1 MLYTLPLALWLYILH
16 LKPSN
21 TLQQTHAYSVWWPVM
36 LGTIPNIIG
45 PSTNPKCST
54 KIPSNNVFCEAL
66 CPHLHCS
73 LSLSQSWVPVLFSLE
88 YMYSCCSTCDYA
100 VADPGFEKGGFQ
112 SALGHY
118 TWRRACSLRKLLDF
132 RPSEIISGAVLG
144 WAALCKRGG
153 LTNEGRHHLLLWHK
167 QMHDKRDIGES
178 WQAYINK

>member
-21 TLQQTHAYSVWWPVM
+21 ALQQTHAYSVWWPVM

-100 VADPGFEKGGFQ
+100 VADPGFEKGGSSLHLVTILGEGHAAPGTFGFQ
-112 SALGHY
+112 TFWDHFWCRFGVSSTVQEGG
-118 TWRRACSLRKLLDF
+118 TNKWRQTPF
-132 RPSEIISGAVLG
+132 AVM
-144 WAALCKRGG
+144 A
-153 LTNEGRHHLLLWHK
+153 
-167 QMHDKRDIGES
+167 
-178 WQAYINK
+178 